1 MLSDI
6 CLSVAYIGPKA
17 RTERPRKTKIGT
29 EVAHVTRDSDTTF
42 NVKRSKVMVIRPLC
56 SPPCWRIRW
65 LQRWAWER
73 VGRGKLLLHCHLLSG
88 ASAPT
93 GEESTHGRGEGWGHI
108 VAAACLQLVNNGLK
122 CLLHSC
128 LKVVYMTRNFVQLLK
143 LGVIKP
149 FIAKAMQPPSS
160 EAVDHAIDTL
170 FDLVSIVLNVH
181 NKSMYK

>member
-1 MLSDI
+1 M
-6 CLSVAYIGPKA
+6 
-17 RTERPRKTKIGT
+17 
-29 EVAHVTRDSDTTF
+29 
-42 NVKRSKVMVIRPLC
+42 
-56 SPPCWRIRW
+56 
-65 LQRWAWER
+65 
-73 VGRGKLLLHCHLLSG
+73 
-88 ASAPT
+88 
-93 GEESTHGRGEGWGHI
+93 
-108 VAAACLQLVNNGLK
+108 AAACLQLVNNGLK

-128 LKVVYMTRNFVQLLK
+128 LKVVYMMRNFVQLLK